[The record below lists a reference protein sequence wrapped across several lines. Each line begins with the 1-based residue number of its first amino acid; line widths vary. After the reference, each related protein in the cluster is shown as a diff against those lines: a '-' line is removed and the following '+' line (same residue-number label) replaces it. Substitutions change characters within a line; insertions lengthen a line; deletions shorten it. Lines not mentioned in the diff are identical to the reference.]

1 MRQVKTEAG
10 TLTYELCRKR
20 VKNLNLRVRA
30 DGSIAVSAPAGV
42 TVAAVDEFVRR
53 KAGWIAQVE
62 QKLADRRLPDPEYGA
77 LLGHRVPLVVEPGPP
92 GVWPRQGA
100 LYILSLIPISL
111 SLLAQGAG
119 QGGFYLSHS
128 ELRLYLPTDLIAPR
142 AAGFPECSISYAE
155 NDCFRVDIPRVD
167 LDAQPLKT
175 AMKEIYEQVVPL
187 LPEEE
192 RTDVRMVSDGEGE
205 VEGEAVSIVQLYLP
219 EGQVIGYYAVGQ
231 QSGALYPRDDQ
242 GVFQPWEP

>member
-1 MRQVKTEAG
+1 MPMRQVKTEAG

-100 LYILSLIPISL
+100 LLKIRGNKSFRSILTQNPAPIHQDRGGV
-111 SLLAQGAG
+111 LLGAG
-119 QGGFYLSHS
+119 LVKSVLDTRAEGLSG
-128 ELRLYLPTDLIAPR
+128 L
-142 AAGFPECSISYAE
+142 
-155 NDCFRVDIPRVD
+155 FR
-167 LDAQPLKT
+167 
-175 AMKEIYEQVVPL
+175 
-187 LPEEE
+187 
-192 RTDVRMVSDGEGE
+192 
-205 VEGEAVSIVQLYLP
+205 
-219 EGQVIGYYAVGQ
+219 
-231 QSGALYPRDDQ
+231 
-242 GVFQPWEP
+242 